1 MATEGLRLNGRE
13 KVVLLLHLIQTFY
26 IWDPHYRM
34 PIIDPVMEPTTEKTE
49 PHYDG
54 GNNSHN
60 SSHNN
65 SHQKKMPPWRI
76 AWVGITLA
84 ALLWIAPN
92 IYFKKSQQFTEV
104 ELQAGSMSQ
113 PDYEAII
120 LSHARYSIA
129 CKIIAAVLLLASIL
143 YLISQ
148 LDMRPKPRQITEHS
162 K

>member
-1 MATEGLRLNGRE
+1 MATEGLRLKGRE
-13 KVVLLLHLIQTFY
+13 KAVLLLHLIQTFY

-34 PIIDPVMEPTTEKTE
+34 PIIDPVMEPTIEKTE

-54 GNNSHN
+54 GNN
-60 SSHNN
+60 SHNN

>member
-1 MATEGLRLNGRE
+1 MATEGLRLKGRE
-13 KVVLLLHLIQTFY
+13 KAVLLLHLIQTFY

-60 SSHNN
+60 N
-65 SHQKKMPPWRI
+65 SHRKKMPPWRI

>member
-1 MATEGLRLNGRE
+1 MATEGLRLKGRE
-13 KVVLLLHLIQTFY
+13 KAVLLLHLIQTFY

-60 SSHNN
+60 N

-92 IYFKKSQQFTEV
+92 IYFKKSQQFIEV

>member
-1 MATEGLRLNGRE
+1 MATEGLRLKGRE
-13 KVVLLLHLIQTFY
+13 KAVLLLHLIQTFY

>member
-1 MATEGLRLNGRE
+1 
-13 KVVLLLHLIQTFY
+13 
-26 IWDPHYRM
+26 
-34 PIIDPVMEPTTEKTE
+34 MEPATEKTE
-49 PHYDG
+49 PHHDG
-54 GNNSHN
+54 GST
-60 SSHNN
+60 SRR
-65 SHQKKMPPWRI
+65 KKMSPWRI
-76 AWVGITLA
+76 VWVGITLA

-113 PDYEAII
+113 TDYDAIT

-129 CKIIAAVLLLASIL
+129 CKISASVLLLASIL

-148 LDMRPKPRQITEHS
+148 LEMRPKPRQITDHS

>member
-1 MATEGLRLNGRE
+1 
-13 KVVLLLHLIQTFY
+13 
-26 IWDPHYRM
+26 
-34 PIIDPVMEPTTEKTE
+34 
-49 PHYDG
+49 
-54 GNNSHN
+54 
-60 SSHNN
+60 
-65 SHQKKMPPWRI
+65 MPPWRI

-129 CKIIAAVLLLASIL
+129 YKIIAAVLLLASIL

>member
-1 MATEGLRLNGRE
+1 MSLSN
-13 KVVLLLHLIQTFY
+13 
-26 IWDPHYRM
+26 PHSSYNHR
-34 PIIDPVMEPTTEKTE
+34 PSV
-49 PHYDG
+49 
-54 GNNSHN
+54 N
-60 SSHNN
+60 SHNN
-65 SHQKKMPPWRI
+65 SHRKKMPPWRI

-113 PDYEAII
+113 ADYDAIT

-129 CKIIAAVLLLASIL
+129 YKIIAAVLLLASIL

>member
-1 MATEGLRLNGRE
+1 MATEGLRLKGRE
-13 KVVLLLHLIQTFY
+13 KAVLLLHLIQTFY

-60 SSHNN
+60 NSNNSSHR
-65 SHQKKMPPWRI
+65 KKMPPWRI

>member
-1 MATEGLRLNGRE
+1 MATEGLRLKGRE
-13 KVVLLLHLIQTFY
+13 KAVLLLHLIQTFY

-54 GNNSHN
+54 GNK
-60 SSHNN
+60 SHNN

-92 IYFKKSQQFTEV
+92 IYFKKSQQFIEV

>member
-1 MATEGLRLNGRE
+1 MATEGLRLKGRE
-13 KVVLLLHLIQTFY
+13 KAVLLLHLIQTFY

-60 SSHNN
+60 N
-65 SHQKKMPPWRI
+65 SHRKKMPPWRI

-92 IYFKKSQQFTEV
+92 IYFKKSQQFIEV

>member
-1 MATEGLRLNGRE
+1 MATEGLRLKGRE
-13 KVVLLLHLIQTFY
+13 KAVLLLHLIQTFY

-54 GNNSHN
+54 GNN
-60 SSHNN
+60 SHNN

>member
-1 MATEGLRLNGRE
+1 MATEGLRLKGRE
-13 KVVLLLHLIQTFY
+13 KAVLLLHLIQTFY

-60 SSHNN
+60 S

>member
-1 MATEGLRLNGRE
+1 MATEGLRLKGRE
-13 KVVLLLHLIQTFY
+13 KAVLLLHLIQTFY

-49 PHYDG
+49 PHYDC
-54 GNNSHN
+54 GNN
-60 SSHNN
+60 SHNN

-92 IYFKKSQQFTEV
+92 IYFKKSQQFIEV